1 MQLWSIIGQIY
12 VMLHEFLTSNQDDLV
27 ARCRAKVAKR
37 PTPPPTA
44 AELAYGV
51 PLFLAQIIKTLK
63 MEEASDAVGSG
74 AVSGKAD
81 PGKTPAPSEIG
92 ESAAQHGGELHRK
105 GFTVDQVVHDYGDLC
120 QAVTDLAVEKSA
132 PISADEFRT
141 LNRCLDNAI
150 ADAVTRFG
158 SQRER
163 SIRDWAAQDTNE
175 RLGFLAHELRGKLN
189 VARLAVEA
197 IKRGTVGVAGATGA
211 ILDRSLTAMR
221 DLIDRSFAE
230 VRLGAGLPQRRERVQ
245 IAGLFEEVQIFA
257 GLQVAAKGLK
267 LAVRL
272 GDPGLAV
279 YADRHTIASALSNLL
294 QNAIK
299 FTPTGGR
306 IALTVHG
313 SDARV
318 LIEVADECGGLPS
331 GAPEDLFRP
340 FTQRSGNRNGLG
352 LGLSISQR
360 GVEANGGKL
369 YVRNRPGKGCVFTL
383 DLPLRSS

>member
-1 MQLWSIIGQIY
+1 MSQQCISILVG
-12 VMLHEFLTSNQDDLV
+12 MLHEFLTANRDELI
-27 ARCRAKVAKR
+27 ARCAAKVAKR
-37 PTPPPTA
+37 PVPPPTG
-44 AELAYGV
+44 AEVTHGIPV
-51 PLFLAQIIKTLK
+51 FLSQITETLRR
-63 MEEASDAVGSG
+63 DAVSDEPGSRRI
-74 AVSGKAD
+74 SGPLD
-81 PGKTPAPSEIG
+81 PGKAPTATEIG
-92 ESAAQHGGELHRK
+92 ESAALHGDELQRG

-120 QAVTDLAVEKSA
+120 QAITELAVEQGA
-132 PISADEFRT
+132 PIDATEFRT

-331 GAPEDLFRP
+331 GAAEDLFRP

-360 GVEANGGKL
+360 GAEANGGKL